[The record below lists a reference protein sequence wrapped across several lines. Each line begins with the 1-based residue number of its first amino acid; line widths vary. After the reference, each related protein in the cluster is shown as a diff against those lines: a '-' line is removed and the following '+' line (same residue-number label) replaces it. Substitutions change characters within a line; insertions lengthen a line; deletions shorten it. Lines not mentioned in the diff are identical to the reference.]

1 MSITR
6 SLPCSSPSD
15 AETLRNYIT
24 TYASHPNQL
33 IYNGRVLASTF
44 SGESCKFGQDS
55 VQSGWSTQFLQQLS
69 GENAVHFIP
78 SFFVDTS
85 AFQSFNGVIDG
96 MLNVRVMIFC
106 CDYHSNSFFQFSG
119 TPDGLYKLKQVR
131 YRILKALNS
140 VPLQNTSGL
149 PLPTKSISTH

>member
-1 MSITR
+1 MSTIR
-6 SLPCSSPSD
+6 SLPCASPSD

-44 SGESCKFGQDS
+44 SGESCKFGQGS

-96 MLNVRVMIFC
+96 MLNVRVMVFC
-106 CDYHSNSFFQFSG
+106 CDYHSNSFF
-119 TPDGLYKLKQVR
+119 
-131 YRILKALNS
+131 NS
-140 VPLQNTSGL
+140 VELRMACTSQSKFV
-149 PLPTKSISTH
+149 TKLW